1 MSSNQL
7 PTTSLGWNLY
17 GSGFEN
23 LGRGGRPEQLP
34 VAQPG
39 PNELLVRVDCVS
51 LCFSDLKV
59 LAAGDQHPKL
69 LGRDLKSNPTRLGHE
84 AAVTVIAAGSNLG
97 ARYPVGSRY
106 AVQPDVYVN
115 GKSTAYGYVISG
127 ALTQYHLMGPEMIES
142 AEGTYLIPVDKD
154 FSAAAAALTEPWAC
168 VDAAYT
174 QRRRLTPLEGGRA
187 LIVVAQG
194 FSGDVIWTHGAAS
207 PRQLVISG
215 ASDTFAAHL
224 TRNLHPDCTVTRT
237 PVIELDAIP
246 AFIKENGGGFDDVIS
261 IGERDPRR
269 LAALLGAVAFRGTFN
284 LVGRV
289 DGALN
294 VEIDAGRVHYD
305 YIAILG
311 TEEVDLGDAYGETRN
326 RAELRSG
333 GSMVVIGAGGP
344 MGQMH
349 VQRAIEMDGGPR
361 VVVGVDV
368 SHQRLEVL
376 RERFAPLATS
386 RGKTLVVLESDN
398 AAPVRKSLA
407 ELGFANGADD
417 VVVCVAAP
425 AVIEDAATLLRP
437 DGMLVIFAGAKIGT
451 MTRVDIAPVAS
462 SARQYTGTSGSS
474 LDDQIGIVN
483 RALKGQLSPGRSVA
497 AVGGIESAAEG
508 LTALKEGR
516 YPGKIAIFP
525 QLVGLPLQSV
535 DELVATFPSVDAAMG
550 TAKIWNL
557 EAEDALF
564 SALGVA
570 R

>member
-142 AEGTYLIPVDKD
+142 AEGTYLIPVDKG
-154 FSAAAAALTEPWAC
+154 FSAASAALTEPWAC

-187 LIVVAQG
+187 LIVVTPG

-207 PRQLVISG
+207 PRQVVISG
-215 ASDTFAAHL
+215 ASDTFAAQL

-289 DGALN
+289 DGVLN

-305 YIAILG
+305 YTAILG

-349 VQRAIEMDGGPR
+349 VQRAIEMEGGPR

-407 ELGFANGADD
+407 ELGFASGADD

-497 AVGGIESAAEG
+497 AIGGIESAAEG

-516 YPGKIAIFP
+516 FPGKIAIFP

-535 DELVATFPSVDAAMG
+535 DELVAKFPSVGAAMG
-550 TAKIWNL
+550 TAEIWNL

-564 SALGVA
+564 SALGVT

>member
-1 MSSNQL
+1 MSSNEL

-23 LGRGGRPEQLP
+23 LGKEGRPEELA
-34 VAQPG
+34 VAAPG

-59 LAAGDQHPKL
+59 LSAGDQHPKL
-69 LGRDLKSNPTRLGHE
+69 LGRDLRSNPTRLGHE
-84 AAVTVIAAGSNLG
+84 AAVTVIAAGANLAG
-97 ARYPVGSRY
+97 RYAVGSRY
-106 AVQPDVYVN
+106 AVQPDVYVK

-142 AEGTYLIPVDKD
+142 AEGTYLIPIEAN

-174 QRRRLTPLEGGRA
+174 QRRRLDPLDGGRA
-187 LIVVAQG
+187 LIAVAAG
-194 FSGDVIWTHGAAS
+194 FTGDVSWTHGAAS
-207 PRQLVISG
+207 PREIVISG
-215 ASDTFAAHL
+215 ASDTLAAQL
-224 TRNLHPDCTVTRT
+224 TQRARPDCVITR
-237 PVIELDAIP
+237 LP
-246 AFIKENGGGFDDVIS
+246 AVETEALPEFVSERGGGFDDVIS
-261 IGERDPRR
+261 IGERDPQR

-294 VEIDAGRVHYD
+294 VAIDAGRVHYD

-311 TEEVDLGDAYGETRN
+311 TESRDLGSAYGESRN
-326 RAELRSG
+326 RAELRTD

-349 VQRAIEMDGGPR
+349 VQRAIEMRGGPR
-361 VVVGVDV
+361 HVVGVDV
-368 SHQRLEVL
+368 SHERLEVL
-376 RERFAPLATS
+376 RERFAPLAEAN
-386 RGKTLVVLESDN
+386 GKTLVVVESDRS
-398 AAPVRKSLA
+398 APVRSALASLGCA
-407 ELGFANGADD
+407 DGADD

-425 AVIEDAATLLRP
+425 AVIEDAATLMRP

-462 SARQYTGTSGSS
+462 AARQYTGTSGSS
-474 LDDQIGIVN
+474 LDDQIGIVE
-483 RALKGQLSPGRSVA
+483 RARQGQLSPGRSVA
-497 AVGGIESAAEG
+497 AVGGIETAAEG
-508 LTALKEGR
+508 LVALKEGR
-516 YPGKIAIFP
+516 FPGKIAIFP

-535 DELVATFPSVDAAMG
+535 DELVVRYPSVAEAMG
-550 TAKIWNL
+550 ASKIWNL
-557 EAEDALF
+557 EAERALF
-564 SALGVA
+564 GAMGVS